1 MPEFELATLD
11 LTLAGLYIAAIIG
24 IGLWVGRKKDSADG
38 FLLAERGGRWPIIGF
53 ALIAANFSGTHYIGL
68 AGAGYDD
75 GVAVWNYEWMATL
88 ILVFFTIF
96 ILPFYLRSKVN
107 TMPQFLEERYDRRSR
122 YVFSGFTIGT
132 AMVIDAAGA
141 LYAGAITLQLLFP
154 GLELWMLVWIIALF
168 AGIYVVVGGLE
179 AVMITD
185 TIDGVLLIIAG
196 TVIFIL
202 GSMELGSWDAIVQ
215 AAPENGMSII
225 NPPDD
230 EFLPWPGIFTGVLW
244 LGFYYWTTNH
254 VVVQKVLSAKNIDH
268 GRLGALFA
276 GFMQLPFLFIL
287 IIPGIMARAI
297 YPGLED
303 VDQAWPAM
311 AFDLLPIGIRGIILA
326 ALVVALMS
334 TLDSV
339 LNGAAGLLVNDFI
352 KTRKEEY
359 SDKKMLIIARSAV
372 AGFMVIAALWAPLI
386 AEFPTIVEYFQAFL
400 GHVTMPVVVV
410 FLMGLFWK
418 RGTKQASFLTLLIGI
433 PLGFIAFLAGEVF
446 EVFDIQFLYSTGI
459 MLVISAGLYLAV
471 TAMTEPHHED
481 AVKELIWTPDYW
493 REETKELAEK
503 PWYFNYRLIGAII
516 VVITILSVLPF
527 MGFVG
532 N

>member
-1 MPEFELATLD
+1 MPEFQ
-11 LTLAGLYIAAIIG
+11 LAGIDLGLAALYIAIIIG
-24 IGLWVGRKKDSADG
+24 IGIWVGRGKESAEG
-38 FLLAERGGRWPIIGF
+38 FLLAERGGRWPIVGF

-68 AGAGYDD
+68 AGAGYED
-75 GVAVWNYEWMATL
+75 GIAVWNYEWMATL

-96 ILPFYLRSKVN
+96 IMPFYLRSKVN

-122 YVFSGFTIGT
+122 YIFSAFTIVT

-154 GLELWMLVWIIALF
+154 GVELWMLVWAIALF
-168 AGIYVVVGGLE
+168 AGIYVVFGGLE

-196 TVIFIL
+196 GVIFTL
-202 GSMELGSWDAIVQ
+202 GYMQLGSWDAIVQ
-215 AAPENGMSII
+215 AAPEGGMNLIK
-225 NPPDD
+225 PAGDD
-230 EFLPWPGIFTGVLW
+230 FLPWPGIFTGVLW

-276 GFMQLPFLFIL
+276 GFMQLPFLVIL
-287 IIPGIMARAI
+287 ILPGIMARAI
-297 YPGLED
+297 YPNLED

-311 AFDLLPIGIRGIILA
+311 AFDLLPIGVRGIVLA

-352 KTRKEEY
+352 KTRKKEIDE
-359 SDKKMLIIARSAV
+359 KKMLVIARVSV

-386 AEFPTIVEYFQAFL
+386 ATFPTIVEYFQSFL

-410 FLMGLFWK
+410 FLIGLFWK
-418 RGTKQASFLTLLIGI
+418 RGTRQAAFYTLLIGI
-433 PLGFIAFLAGEVF
+433 PVGFVAFLTGEVF
-446 EVFDIQFLYSTGI
+446 ELFDIQFLYSTGI
-459 MLVISAGLYLAV
+459 MLVISAGIYLGVTAV
-471 TAMTEPHHED
+471 TEMHDEK
-481 AVKELIWTPDYW
+481 AVKELVWTPDYW

-503 PWYFNYRLIGAII
+503 PWYFNYRVIGLVI
-516 VVITILSVLPF
+516 VIITILVVVPF
-527 MGFVG
+527 MGFIG
-532 N
+532 

>member
-1 MPEFELATLD
+1 MPEFNLSGLD
-11 LTLAGLYIAAIIG
+11 LGLAAIYIAAIISVG
-24 IGLWVGRKKDSADG
+24 VWVGRKKDNAEG
-38 FLLAERGGRWPIIGF
+38 FLLAERGGRWPIVGF
-53 ALIAANFSGTHYIGL
+53 ALIAANFSGTHYVGL
-68 AGAGYDD
+68 AGAGYED
-75 GVAVWNYEWMATL
+75 GVAVWNYEWMATI
-88 ILVFFTIF
+88 ILVFFTLF
-96 ILPFYLRSKVN
+96 IMPFYLRSKVS

-122 YVFSGFTIGT
+122 YVFSGFTIVT

-141 LYAGAITLQLLFP
+141 LYAGAITLGLLFP
-154 GLELWMLVWIIALF
+154 QLELWMLVWILALF

-185 TIDGVLLIIAG
+185 TIDGVLLLIAG
-196 TVIFIL
+196 SVIFTL
-202 GSMELGSWDAIVQ
+202 GFMELGSWDAIVQ
-215 AAPENGMSII
+215 AAPENGMNII
-225 NPPDD
+225 NPVDD

-276 GFMQLPFLFIL
+276 GFMQLPFLVIL
-287 IIPGIMARAI
+287 ILPGIMARAI
-297 YPGLED
+297 YPDLEN

-311 AFDLLPIGIRGIILA
+311 AFDLLPHGIRGIVLA

-352 KTRKEEY
+352 KTRKKEF
-359 SDKKMLIIARSAV
+359 SDKKLLIIARSAV

-386 AEFPTIVEYFQAFL
+386 ANFPTIVEYFQSFL

-418 RGTKQASFLTLLIGI
+418 RGTKQAAFYTLSAGI
-433 PLGFIAFLAGEVF
+433 PLGFAAFFAGEVM

-459 MLVISAGLYLAV
+459 MLVISAGIYLAV
-471 TAMTEPHHED
+471 TAMTEMHDEK
-481 AVKELIWTPDYW
+481 AVKELVWTPDYW
-493 REETKELAEK
+493 REETKELADK
-503 PWYFNYRLIGAII
+503 PWYFNYRVISLVII
-516 VVITILSVLPF
+516 IITILAVLPF
-527 MGFVG
+527 TGFIG
-532 N
+532 E